1 MLKAA
6 ADAVSV
12 IYQAEADPKQ
22 KDIDQKTKC
31 VLGKKKTTTTTFQK
45 NHYITLRGMI
55 STIVSNASANRIALV
70 LSHF

>member
-1 MLKAA
+1 MLKTA

-22 KDIDQKTKC
+22 KDTDQKTKC
-31 VLGKKKTTTTTFQK
+31 VLEKKKQTTFQK